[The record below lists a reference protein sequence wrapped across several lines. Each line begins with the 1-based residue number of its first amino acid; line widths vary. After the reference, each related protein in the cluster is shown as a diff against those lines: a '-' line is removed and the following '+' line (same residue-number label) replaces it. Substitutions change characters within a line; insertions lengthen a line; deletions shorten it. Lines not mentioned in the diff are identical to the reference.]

1 MLMFRG
7 ISLFLILALFCFLLI
22 ANPFTAS
29 ERRTSKPAVDT
40 AQQSRAEEEQAQGG
54 QLYSEFLN
62 PPRKYSAMPFWFW
75 NGKMEGAKIQEEIRQ
90 MVDQHVF
97 GAFLHARD
105 GLETP
110 YHSEEWWR
118 AIGAGLEQSKR
129 SGFDFNFVDEYDWP
143 SGEARNIWMAGH
155 HQSEVLARRPEY
167 RMKSLSYRAEVVK
180 GPKEVSLAAPPEL
193 QAVVAARWL
202 GGNRIDGQS
211 LQLVASAGEPGQFTW
226 QAPEGDWVLVEFYL
240 EPSMGFD
247 GGFVD
252 LMNPQAMKVFFDLSY
267 GEFHR
272 RFGSY
277 FGKTIHYSFADHE
290 GDYGYRIA
298 WTPAL
303 FEVFAQQRGYD
314 LHKVLPLLIYE
325 GGDSTVKVRCD
336 YLATVTQLYQD
347 SFWKG
352 ITGSAAKLGIGRT
365 GHAWEESLQWA
376 AALEGSLFAVERGL
390 NPVGVDSLFDYGRQP
405 LNFKVAQ
412 SVADFEGRRFAC
424 ENQGVQGTDSYLDM
438 ERIRRG
444 TNGIGAWGV
453 NLFVPHAFNYDAWRA
468 NYPPDWLH
476 QPYWPYFH
484 YYADY
489 TRRISYMNSES
500 RHIANLLLYYPILS
514 MWANSKPVFSGR
526 APYGQIGTPEV
537 WKNSTITFNDYYTR
551 LILRLAERQWDYN
564 LADDDYLAGARVEG
578 KELVIGPQR
587 FRAIILPPI
596 STISRSSLH
605 KIHEFYEAGGEV
617 LGIRMLPTSSPE
629 AGDHDAEVREAIDGL
644 FGVGASE
651 TPRDFAEQ
659 QGAAGGHA
667 YFVSHE
673 VETLIDLLDANVPKD
688 VRVISGSSAGLYVEH
703 REKMGKNYYWVV
715 NDSERLRTNHV
726 VFSVAGIPE
735 KWDTLSGK
743 RSPLFYV
750 NHPQGTE
757 VRLDFGP
764 WDAYYVVFN
773 PLDGQGQKA
782 ELVSTNAESL
792 SVVSRQPDSIQV
804 RASAPCTQRDLEVTM
819 RADGQTYRARSP
831 ITRLKPISLSGNW
844 DFRPEPERV
853 GVPYVKVKDAEEG
866 EGEKLGWASPQFD
879 DAAWPSV
886 WLSEAENTVRNWN
899 VMGPFPN
906 TDDAGFDTVYPP
918 ETEFKPEK
926 MYTGLDGELVGW
938 RRYYGDEP
946 YLTLGH
952 WNIWMQTE
960 GGPFDDSAH
969 IVQFNRAL
977 DTWGHNWITS
987 YALTYLLS
995 PQNQQADF
1003 VIAADN
1009 CVKVWLNGQQVFA
1022 RLRHPFWYE
1031 MNDNWADQIPVEL
1044 RGGWNEVLLKVG
1056 LGRGA
1061 ASGYYGFTF
1070 RVADHEG
1077 KTLRGII
1084 NRLLPHDVL
1093 NSATT
1098 PPLMRWYRSRVPP
1111 GVTAL
1116 VPPAL
1121 QGPYRLILN
1130 GVELKPAGRTPIDI
1144 HNLLRCG
1151 GDSASGGSPQIDGAI
1166 CPGKNMLVIIARADD
1181 RLSSP
1186 VEFVSGTTP
1195 FALEAWT
1202 KTALANFSGTAIY
1215 EKSFTLPDSYRDKR
1229 LVLDL
1234 GRVGSVAEVYVNGRQ
1249 AGTLVWSPY
1258 RLDITDFINTGVN
1271 HLKIRLTNTEAN
1283 ARAVGPSHRILANI
1297 DLCGLE
1303 GPVEI
1308 VPYTDQ
1314 TLTIPLRSFTLHRSA
1329 GTSSSLIPPRR

>member
-1 MLMFRG
+1 MFRG
-7 ISLFLILALFCFLLI
+7 IGLFLILVLFSFLLI

-29 ERRTSKPAVDT
+29 DPRTSKLEVDAT
-40 AQQSRAEEEQAQGG
+40 QHVRAEEEQARGG
-54 QLYSEFLN
+54 QLYNEFLN
-62 PPRKYSAMPFWFW
+62 PPREYSAMPFWFW
-75 NGKMEGAKIQEEIRQ
+75 NGKMEGPKIQEEIRR
-90 MVDQHVF
+90 MVDQHVY

-105 GLETP
+105 GLLTP

-118 AIGAGLEQSKR
+118 AIGAGLEQAKR
-129 SGFDFNFVDEYDWP
+129 SGFEFNFVDEYDWP
-143 SGEARNIWMAGH
+143 SGEARNIWMAGS
-155 HQSEVLARRPEY
+155 HQSEVLARKPEY
-167 RMKSLSYRAEVVK
+167 RMRSLSYKAEVVK
-180 GPKEVSLAAPPEL
+180 GPKEVTLAAPPEL

-202 GGNRIDGQS
+202 GENKIDGES
-211 LQLVASAGEPGQFTW
+211 LQLLASAGEPGQFTW
-226 QAPEGDWVLVEFYL
+226 QAPEGYWVVVEFYL

-252 LMNPQAMKVFFDLSY
+252 LMNPHAMELFFDLSY

-277 FGKTIHYSFADHE
+277 FGDTVHYSFADHE

-303 FEVFAQQRGYD
+303 FEAFAQRTGYD

-336 YLATVTQLYQD
+336 YLATVTQLYQG

-352 ITGSAAKLGIGRT
+352 ITDSAAKLGIGRT

-438 ERIRRG
+438 EGLRRG
-444 TNGIGAWGV
+444 TNGIGLWGV
-453 NLFVPHAFNYDAWRA
+453 NLFVGHAFNYDASRA

-476 QPYWPYFH
+476 QPYWPYF
-484 YYADY
+484 YYYSDY
-489 TRRISYMNSES
+489 TRRIAFMNAES
-500 RHIANLLLYYPILS
+500 RHAANVLLYYPILS
-514 MWANSKPVFSGR
+514 MWANSEPVFSGS
-526 APYGQIGTPEV
+526 APYDQIGTPEV

-564 LADDDYLAGARVEG
+564 IADDDYLAGARIEG

-587 FRAIILPPI
+587 FQAIILPPI
-596 STISRSSLH
+596 STLSRSTL
-605 KIHEFYEAGGEV
+605 KKVQEFYQAGGKV
-617 LGIRMLPTSSPE
+617 LGIRMLPTSSSE
-629 AGDHDAEVREAIDGL
+629 AGDHDAELENGIAAL
-644 FGVGASE
+644 FGAGASN
-651 TPRDFAEQ
+651 TPLPFTEQ
-659 QGAAGGHA
+659 ESAGGGRA
-667 YFVSHE
+667 YFVSSN
-673 VETLIDLLDANVPKD
+673 VETLIDLLDSDVPKD
-688 VRVISGSSAGLYVEH
+688 VRVVSGSSANFYFQH
-703 REKMGKNYYWVV
+703 REKLGRNYYWTV
-715 NDSERLRTNHV
+715 NDSDRPRTNQV
-726 VFSVAGIPE
+726 LFSVAGIPE
-735 KWDTLSGK
+735 KWDALSGK
-743 RSPLFYV
+743 RFPLFYV
-750 NHPQGTE
+750 NRTQGTE
-757 VRLDFGP
+757 VRLDYGP

-773 PLDGQGQKA
+773 PLEGQGQRA

-792 SVVSRQPDSIQV
+792 AVVSRQPDSIQV

-819 RADGQTYRARSP
+819 RADGQTYRARTLIAALQP
-831 ITRLKPISLSGNW
+831 IALTGNW

-853 GVPYVKVKDAEEG
+853 GIPYAKVKDAKEG
-866 EGEKLGWASPQFD
+866 EGEKLGWCRARFD
-879 DAAWPSV
+879 DAAWPSI
-886 WLSEAENTVRNWN
+886 WLSEAETTVRNWS
-899 VMGPFPN
+899 VIGPFPN
-906 TDDAGFDTVYPP
+906 TDDTGFDTVYPP
-918 ETEFKPEK
+918 ETEPNAALPANEGIQPEK
-926 MYTGLDGELVGW
+926 IDKGLHGGLVGW
-938 RRYYGDEP
+938 KPYYGDEP

-952 WNIWMQTE
+952 WNIWMETE

-969 IVQFNRAL
+969 IVQFDRTL
-977 DTWGHNWITS
+977 ETSGQSWITS
-987 YALTYLLS
+987 YARTYLYS
-995 PQNQQADF
+995 PKDQPAKF
-1003 VIAADN
+1003 VVAADN
-1009 CVKVWLNGQQVFA
+1009 CLKVWLNRQQVFA

-1044 RGGWNEVLLKVG
+1044 RAGWNQVLLKVG

-1070 RVADHEG
+1070 RVADREG

-1084 NRLLPHDVL
+1084 NGMLPYDVPQTANL
-1093 NSATT
+1093 Q
-1098 PPLMRWYRSRVPP
+1098 PGMRWYRTQVPP
-1111 GVTAL
+1111 GVTAV

-1130 GVELKPAGRTPIDI
+1130 GVELKPANQTPIDI
-1144 HNLLRCG
+1144 HHLLHCS
-1151 GDSASGGSPQIDGAI
+1151 GDSASMGSMQDGR
-1166 CPGKNMLVIIARADD
+1166 CPGRNMLAIVARADD

-1234 GRVGSVAEVYVNGRQ
+1234 GRVSSVAEVYVNGRQ

-1258 RLDITDFINTGVN
+1258 RLDITDFINTGIN

-1297 DLCGLE
+1297 DVCGLE

-1308 VPYTDQ
+1308 VPYTEQ
-1314 TLTIPLRSFTLHRSA
+1314 TLLLTPYKQ
-1329 GTSSSLIPPRR
+1329 

>member
-7 ISLFLILALFCFLLI
+7 IGLFVILVLLSFLLI

-29 ERRTSKPAVDT
+29 EQRTSKLEVDAT
-40 AQQSRAEEEQAQGG
+40 QHVRAGEEQARGG

-62 PPRKYSAMPFWFW
+62 PPREYSAMPFWFW
-75 NGKMEGAKIQEEIRQ
+75 NGRMEGPKIQEEIRQ
-90 MVDQHVF
+90 MVDQHVY

-105 GLETP
+105 GLLTP

-118 AIGAGLEQSKR
+118 AIGAGLEQAKR
-129 SGFDFNFVDEYDWP
+129 SGFEFNFVDEYDWP
-143 SGEARNIWMAGH
+143 SGEARNIWMAGS
-155 HQSEVLARRPEY
+155 HQSEVLARKPEY
-167 RMKSLSYRAEVVK
+167 RMRSLSYNAEVVK
-180 GPKEVSLAAPPEL
+180 GPKEVTLAAPPEL

-202 GGNRIDGQS
+202 GENRIDGQS
-211 LQLVASAGEPGQFTW
+211 LQLLTAPAGSGQVKW
-226 QAPEGDWVLVEFYL
+226 QAAAGDWVIVEFYL

-252 LMNPQAMKVFFDLSY
+252 LMNPQAMKLFFDLSY

-272 RFGSY
+272 RFGGY
-277 FGKTIHYSFADHE
+277 FSSTIHYSFADHE

-303 FEVFAQQRGYD
+303 FDAFMQRRGYD
-314 LHKVLPLLIYE
+314 LHKVLPLLIYN
-325 GGDSTVKVRCD
+325 GGESTTKVRCD
-336 YLATVTQLYQD
+336 YLATVTQLYQE

-352 ITGSAAKLGIGRT
+352 ITDGAAEFGIGRT

-376 AALEGSLFAVERGL
+376 AALEGSLFAIERGL

-412 SVADFEGRRFAC
+412 SVADFEARRFAC

-438 ERIRRG
+438 EGLRRG
-444 TNGIGAWGV
+444 TNGIGLWGV
-453 NLFVPHAFNYDAWRA
+453 NLFVGHAFNYDASRA

-500 RHIANLLLYYPILS
+500 RHVANVLLYYPILS
-514 MWANSKPVFSGR
+514 MWAHSDPVFSGS
-526 APYGQIGTPEV
+526 APYNQIETPAV
-537 WKNSTITFNDYYTR
+537 WKNLTITVNDYYTR
-551 LILRLAERQWDYN
+551 LILRLADRQWDYN
-564 LADDDYLAGARVEG
+564 IADDGYLDGARVEG

-596 STISRSSLH
+596 STISRSSLD

-629 AGDHDAEVREAIDGL
+629 AGDNDAEVIEGIDGL
-644 FGVGASE
+644 FGLGASE
-651 TPRDFAEQ
+651 TPTVFTEQ

-667 YFVSHE
+667 YFVSHD
-673 VETLIDLLDANVPKD
+673 VETLIDLLDSNVPKD
-688 VRVISGSSAGLYVEH
+688 VRVISGSSASLYFEH
-703 REKMGKNYYWVV
+703 REKMGRNYYWVV
-715 NDSERLRTNHV
+715 NDSDRPRTNQTL
-726 VFSVAGIPE
+726 FATAGIPE
-735 KWDTLSGK
+735 KWDALSGK

-750 NHPQGTE
+750 NRPEGTE
-757 VRLDFGP
+757 VRLDLAP

-773 PLDGQGQKA
+773 PLEGQGQKA

-819 RADGQTYRARSP
+819 RADGRTYRAHSP
-831 ITRLKPISLSGNW
+831 VPHLNPISLSGNW
-844 DFRPEPERV
+844 EFRPEPERV
-853 GVPYVKVKDAEEG
+853 GVPYVKVKDDPEG
-866 EGEKLGWASPQFD
+866 AGERLGWANPQFD
-879 DAAWPSV
+879 DAAWPSL
-886 WLSEAENTVRNWN
+886 WLNEAENTVRNWN
-899 VMGPFPN
+899 VIGPFPN
-906 TDDAGFDTVYPP
+906 ADDTGFDMAYLP

-938 RRYYGDEP
+938 KRYYGDEP

-952 WNIWMQTE
+952 WNIWMVTE

-977 DTWGHNWITS
+977 DTSGHDWITS

-995 PQNQQADF
+995 PQFQQAEF

-1031 MNDNWADQIPVEL
+1031 MNDNWADRIPVEL

-1061 ASGYYGFTF
+1061 ASSYYGFTF
-1070 RVADHEG
+1070 RVADREG
-1077 KTLRGII
+1077 RSLRGII
-1084 NRLLPHDVL
+1084 NQLQPNDVL
-1093 NSATT
+1093 NSVTT
-1098 PPLMRWYRSRVPP
+1098 SPPMRWYRTQIPP
-1111 GVTAL
+1111 GVTAV

-1121 QGPYRLILN
+1121 QGPDRLILN

-1144 HNLLRCG
+1144 HHLLHCS
-1151 GDSASGGSPQIDGAI
+1151 GDSASVGSMQDGG
-1166 CPGKNMLVIIARADD
+1166 CPGRNMLVIVARADD

-1202 KTALANFSGTAIY
+1202 KTPLANFSGTAIY

-1234 GRVGSVAEVYVNGRQ
+1234 GRVSSVAEVYVNGRQ

-1258 RLDITDFINTGVN
+1258 RLDITDFINTGIN

-1283 ARAVGPSHRILANI
+1283 ARAVGPSHRILADI
-1297 DLCGLE
+1297 DVCGLE

-1308 VPYTDQ
+1308 MPYTEQ
-1314 TLTIPLRSFTLHRSA
+1314 ALVLKP
-1329 GTSSSLIPPRR
+1329 GK

>member
-1 MLMFRG
+1 MFRG
-7 ISLFLILALFCFLLI
+7 IGLFLILALFSFLLI
-22 ANPFTAS
+22 ANHT
-29 ERRTSKPAVDT
+29 R
-40 AQQSRAEEEQAQGG
+40 AQGEQKQGG
-54 QLYSEFLN
+54 QLYAGFLN
-62 PPRKYSAMPFWFW
+62 PSREYSAMPFWFW
-75 NGKMEGAKIQEEIRQ
+75 NGKMEGPKIQEEIRR
-90 MVDQHVF
+90 MVDQHIY

-110 YHSEEWWR
+110 YHSEEWWQ

-129 SGFDFNFVDEYDWP
+129 SGFSFNFVDEYDWP
-143 SGEARNIWMAGH
+143 SGEARNIWMAGN
-155 HQSEVLARRPEY
+155 HQSDVLARKPEY
-167 RMKSLSYRAEVVK
+167 RMKSLSYKAEVVK
-180 GPKEVSLAAPPEL
+180 GPKEVSLAAPAEL

-202 GGNRIDGQS
+202 GENRIDGQS
-211 LQLVASAGEPGQFTW
+211 LQLLASPGESGQFKW
-226 QAPEGDWVLVEFYL
+226 QAPEGDWVVVMFYL

-252 LMNPQAMKVFFDLSY
+252 LMNADAMKLFFDLSY

-277 FGKTIHYSFADHE
+277 FGNTIHYAFADHE

-303 FEVFAQQRGYD
+303 FDTFARRAGYD

-325 GGDSTVKVRCD
+325 GGDSTIKVRCD

-347 SFWKG
+347 SFWNG
-352 ITGSAAKLGIGRT
+352 ITGNAAKLGIGRT

-412 SVADFEGRRFAC
+412 SVADFEGRRFMC

-438 ERIRRG
+438 EGLRRG
-444 TNGIGAWGV
+444 TNGNGLWGV
-453 NLFVPHAFNYDAWRA
+453 NLFVLHAFNYDASRA
-468 NYPPDWLH
+468 NYPPDWFH

-484 YYADY
+484 FYADY
-489 TRRISYMNSES
+489 TRRLSYMNSES
-500 RHIANLLLYYPILS
+500 RHATNVLLYYPILS
-514 MWANSKPVFSGR
+514 MWANSEPAFS
-526 APYGQIGTPEV
+526 ANTPYSQIGKPEV
-537 WKNSTITFNDYYTR
+537 WKNLTITINDYYTR
-551 LILRLAERQWDYN
+551 LILRLADRQWDYN
-564 LADDDYLAGARVEG
+564 IADDDYLARARIEG
-578 KELVIGPQR
+578 KELVLGPQR
-587 FRAIILPPI
+587 FQAIVLPPI
-596 STISRSSLH
+596 STLSRSTL
-605 KIHEFYEAGGEV
+605 KKLEEFYQAGGAV
-617 LGIRMLPTSSPE
+617 LGIRFLPTSSPE
-629 AGDHDAEVREAIDGL
+629 AGGNDADLEKGIAGL
-644 FGVGASE
+644 FGAGASN
-651 TPRDFAEQ
+651 TPLPFTEQ
-659 QGAAGGHA
+659 QSAEGGRA
-667 YFVSHE
+667 YFVSHN
-673 VETLIDLLDANVPKD
+673 VETLIDLLDSGVPKD
-688 VRVISGSSAGLYVEH
+688 VRVVSGSSASLYFDH
-703 REKMGKNYYWVV
+703 REKMGKNYYWLV
-715 NDSERLRTNHV
+715 NDSDRFRTNHV
-726 VFSVAGIPE
+726 LFSVAGIPE
-735 KWDTLSGK
+735 KWDALSGK

-750 NHPQGTE
+750 NRAQGTE

-773 PLDGQGQKA
+773 PLQGQGQKA
-782 ELVSTNAESL
+782 ELLSTNAESL
-792 SVVSRQPDSIQV
+792 AVVSRQPDAIQV

-819 RADGQTYRARSP
+819 RADGQTYRARTP
-831 ITRLKPISLSGNW
+831 IAELKPIPLSGNW
-844 DFRPEPERV
+844 DFRPEPEQV
-853 GVPYVKVKDAEEG
+853 GVPYVKVKDAKEG
-866 EGEKLGWASPQFD
+866 EGEKLGWSRAQFD
-879 DAAWPSV
+879 DTAWPSL
-886 WLSEAENTVRNWN
+886 WLNEAENTVRNWN
-899 VMGPFPN
+899 VIGPFPN
-906 TDDAGFDTVYPP
+906 ADDAGFETVYPP

-926 MYTGLDGELVGW
+926 MYPGLHGDLVGW
-938 RRYYGDEP
+938 KRYYGDEP

-952 WNIWMQTE
+952 WNIWMETE

-977 DTWGHNWITS
+977 GTSGQTWITS
-987 YALTYLLS
+987 YALTYLYS
-995 PQNQQADF
+995 PKEQQAKF
-1003 VIAADN
+1003 VLAADN
-1009 CVKVWLNGQQVFA
+1009 CVKVWLNHQQVFA

-1044 RGGWNEVLLKVG
+1044 RAGWNEVLLKVG

-1070 RVADHEG
+1070 RVADEQG

-1084 NRLLPHDVL
+1084 QGMLPYDL
-1093 NSATT
+1093 QKAANIN
-1098 PPLMRWYRSRVPP
+1098 PGMRWYRSQVPP
-1111 GVTAL
+1111 GVTAV

-1130 GVELKPAGRTPIDI
+1130 GLELKPAGRTPIDI
-1144 HNLLRCG
+1144 HNLLPCS
-1151 GDSASGGSPQIDGAI
+1151 GDFTSPHHGDVKCA
-1166 CPGKNMLVIIARADD
+1166 GKNTLVIVARQDD

-1195 FALEAWT
+1195 FSLEAWT
-1202 KTALANFSGTAIY
+1202 KTPLANFSGTAIY
-1215 EKSFTLPDSYRDKR
+1215 EKSFILPESYRGKR

-1234 GRVGSVAEVYVNGRQ
+1234 GRVSSVAEVYVNGRE

-1258 RLDITDFINTGVN
+1258 RLDITQSLNTGIN

-1297 DLCGLE
+1297 DVCGLE

-1308 VPYTDQ
+1308 VPYTEQ
-1314 TLTIPLRSFTLHRSA
+1314 TLTLKP
-1329 GTSSSLIPPRR
+1329 GKE